1 MYTIFQKTLETRY
14 EHLISN
20 ANNISLFERN
30 AKSVSGYPLVC
41 TNKSTNKIKSQKQS
55 KIIICLTIVSPPTNC
70 WHKWQLL
77 VNAKCHLTLLFK
89 PRMYFYDCLNTT
101 FWTSIVWAQFVCF
114 LVLKGINAVLTHWL
128 THNQHADSRIMC
140 DPDA

>member
-1 MYTIFQKTLETRY
+1 MNTWSQTQTTSACLKEMPSQFQGIRLSVQINPPIRLS
-14 EHLISN
+14 H
-20 ANNISLFERN
+20 RN
-30 AKSVSGYPLVC
+30 KA
-41 TNKSTNKIKSQKQS
+41 

-114 LVLKGINAVLTHWL
+114 LVLKGTNAVLTHWL

-140 DPDA
+140 DPDT